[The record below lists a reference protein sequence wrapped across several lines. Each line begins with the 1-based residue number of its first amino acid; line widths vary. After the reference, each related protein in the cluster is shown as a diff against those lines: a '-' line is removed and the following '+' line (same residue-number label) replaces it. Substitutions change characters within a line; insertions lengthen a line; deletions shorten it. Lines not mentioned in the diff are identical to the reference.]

1 MPNIKK
7 EPKVD
12 IVCVPNTKINQ
23 FSKKIEFVSHEYFTF
38 MLCRYQCLYYSHSVV
53 LLYGVL
59 LLWICHHSFLCNGMV
74 LYVKPTESL
83 DTPVCD
89 SNLCHS
95 LDTYAKQSK
104 EYFKSNVT
112 FVLLPGNH
120 TLSDPLVVSNVTN
133 FTFRGV
139 DSTYVLGVA
148 SSVKI
153 ICNHSYIIFKHSI
166 KLTIQNL
173 TLYGCGVHKVSENKA
188 SESDCIPTNSF
199 MHGSDFC
206 KLTSSLNFNRVLNLK
221 VTFKWNTVLE
231 YLHTASWE
239 TALSTVV
246 HSMVLPATSP
256 KKQHLL
262 LPQYVLSLHTYN

>member
-1 MPNIKK
+1 MPLLQ
-7 EPKVD
+7 P
-12 IVCVPNTKINQ
+12 
-23 FSKKIEFVSHEYFTF
+23 FSD
-38 MLCRYQCLYYSHSVV
+38 SV
-53 LLYGVL
+53 LYGVF
-59 LLWICHHSFLCNGMV
+59 LLWMCHHSFLCNGMI

-89 SNLCHS
+89 TNLCHS
-95 LDTYAKQSK
+95 LDTYAKQHE

-221 VTFKWNTVLE
+221 VSNVQVEYSTGISAHNILGNSSINSCTF
-231 YLHTASWE
+231 HGAASNITKE
-239 TALSTVV
+239 
-246 HSMVLPATSP
+246 ATSP
-256 KKQHLL
+256 PSVCIEFTYLQLSALPSNNHQH
-262 LPQYVLSLHTYN
+262 S